1 MRWPTRWV
9 TSSRTPRRTSPDK
22 CSPST
27 AGWQCRSATDMD
39 STLKEAARRIAIV
52 FPPQGTQF
60 VGMGKDVYEAS
71 AAARRV
77 FHQAEEALG
86 IDLRK
91 LCFEGP
97 EELLRETIN
106 SQPAILTV
114 SIACWEA
121 LKEKWAALGEA
132 IQPRFFAGHSLGE
145 DTALV
150 QAGRVAATVPS
161 AANVAGRATSWAE
174 DTRRELVEQITSR
187 VRWSQSILAM
197 VEGGVQTIVE
207 IGPGETLSGISR
219 RVSRDLQSFSV
230 NSFE

>member
-9 TSSRTPRRTSPDK
+9 TSSRTPRRTSQDK

-114 SIACWEA
+114 SVAFWEA
-121 LKEKWAALGEA
+121 IKERWEQVGVGV
-132 IQPRFFAGHSLGE
+132 QPRFFAGHSLGE
-145 DTALV
+145 FSALV
-150 QAGRVAATVPS
+150 AAGALEFRAAVRLVRERGRLMKEEGDRNPGGMAAVIGLDDEVPEEVCADVADRGIG
-161 AANVAGRATSWAE
+161 AAA
-174 DTRRELVEQITSR
+174 
-187 VRWSQSILAM
+187 
-197 VEGGVQTIVE
+197 
-207 IGPGETLSGISR
+207 
-219 RVSRDLQSFSV
+219 
-230 NSFE
+230 